1 MGFLSDVVRL
11 RLYGLDLVGLEDQE
25 REERIVA
32 HLFTLYQEKVATEE
46 AQAIKAGRSR

>member
-1 MGFLSDVVRL
+1 M
-11 RLYGLDLVGLEDQE
+11 DLVGLEDQE

-46 AQAIKAGRSR
+46 AQAIKAGKKSVRKPTRWKTPVE